1 MANIIDKFLNSMKLN
16 DDEYDDEDDFDLE
29 DDFEEEEPAPRFM
42 GKKKSARSSRDEE
55 VSDGVGSASDEKEAR
70 SARPARTSS
79 PNVVPMRRSSG
90 MEVHMVK
97 PASWDD
103 ARDICDTLLS
113 GRAVVI
119 NMEGVQMDLA
129 QRIVDFTSGACYSM
143 NGDIQSISKYIFIA
157 TPSSIELSGD
167 FQNVLEM
174 VDNTSSS
181 SNFTI

>member
-55 VSDGVGSASDEKEAR
+55 VSDGVGSASYEKEAR
-70 SARPARTSS
+70 SSRPARKSS

-97 PASWDD
+97 P
-103 ARDICDTLLS
+103 
-113 GRAVVI
+113 
-119 NMEGVQMDLA
+119 GVL
-129 QRIVDFTSGACYSM
+129 G
-143 NGDIQSISKYIFIA
+143 
-157 TPSSIELSGD
+157 
-167 FQNVLEM
+167 
-174 VDNTSSS
+174 
-181 SNFTI
+181 

>member
-16 DDEYDDEDDFDLE
+16 DDEYDDEDDFDLD

-42 GKKKSARSSRDEE
+42 GKKKSARSSRDED
-55 VSDGVGSASDEKEAR
+55 VSDSVGSASYEKEAR
-70 SARPARTSS
+70 SSRSTARKSS

-181 SNFTI
+181 NFTI

>member
-55 VSDGVGSASDEKEAR
+55 VSDGVGSASYEKEAR
-70 SARPARTSS
+70 SSRPARKSF

>member
-16 DDEYDDEDDFDLE
+16 DDQYDDEDDFDLE
-29 DDFEEEEPAPRFM
+29 DDFEEEEPPRFM
-42 GKKKSARSSRDEE
+42 SKKKAARQSREE
-55 VSDGVGSASDEKEAR
+55 EASDSVGSASYEKEAR
-70 SARPARTSS
+70 SSRQTRKSS

-119 NMEGVQMDLA
+119 NMEGVQMELA

-174 VDNTSSS
+174 VDSTSSS